1 MKTATKSVVVIEVW
15 KWTKTS
21 VLRATLSVSALRR
34 KSRFFDR
41 ENLYSIIRRSDISL
55 GNISKKKGKNILKL
69 DFCKDTPIEP
79 RKRVVRLVRPNFGT
93 PGFGA
98 TFYAKKCYFWP
109 FSPTSS
115 VPNFIKTHSHLKNG
129 NIYHSKKFWEIWCR
143 ESVKKWPK
151 IAFFGP
157 KTAIFGHF
165 CMVGSIKLLGVVNID
180 SF

>member
-1 MKTATKSVVVIEVW
+1 MFLSFLSRIGFDKL
-15 KWTKTS
+15 
-21 VLRATLSVSALRR
+21 LRQKRLQWIYNWNMYS
-34 KSRFFDR
+34 
-41 ENLYSIIRRSDISL
+41 ENEFGKRLWRSDISL
-55 GNISKKKGKNILKL
+55 GNISKKKGKNIPKL

-115 VPNFIKTHSHLKNG
+115 VPNFIKTHSHFKNG

-157 KTAIFGHF
+157 KTAIFGRF